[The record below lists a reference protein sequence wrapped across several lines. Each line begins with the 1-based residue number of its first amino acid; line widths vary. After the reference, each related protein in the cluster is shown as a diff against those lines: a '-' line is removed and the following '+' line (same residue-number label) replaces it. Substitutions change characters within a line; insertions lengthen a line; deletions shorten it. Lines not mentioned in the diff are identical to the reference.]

1 MARWG
6 AVASFGGLRSGTEF
20 RVCGFCLPWN
30 GLEPYLEVAVPDKKP
45 LPAKKPAPVTGKGKI
60 APKVVAA
67 ASVASILGRSPSK
80 GKNSVGP
87 SAWTP
92 ISKVGPEW
100 KKHYQD
106 LLDRH
111 DQLRIQ
117 VSGLQKES
125 QAEMESYSLHMG
137 DSGTDNFDRDL
148 ALGMLSSDQEAM
160 FEIEEALRR
169 IEKGTYG
176 ICELTG
182 KKIPK
187 TRLDVA
193 PWARFTVEAQ
203 SQLEKEGALR
213 QRNRIGSLGSVETS
227 SASDADDDE
236 DGEEKP
242 AAPKASSKED

>member
-1 MARWG
+1 MLVSAAFVPG
-6 AVASFGGLRSGTEF
+6 QKF
-20 RVCGFCLPWN
+20 RECGFLIIRN
-30 GLEPYLEVAVPDKKP
+30 KLDPYLEVSVSVKKP
-45 LPAKKPAPVTGKGKI
+45 LPSKKPAPVAGKGKP
-60 APKVVAA
+60 APKVVAP
-67 ASVASILGRSPSK
+67 ASIASILGRDPNK
-80 GKNSVGP
+80 GKSAAGGP
-87 SAWTP
+87 VAIAWTP
-92 ISKVGPEW
+92 ASMVRPEW

-111 DQLRIQ
+111 DQLRLQI
-117 VSGLQKES
+117 SGLQKES

-176 ICELTG
+176 VCELTG

-187 TRLDVA
+187 TRLDVN

-213 QRNRIGSLGSVETS
+213 QRNRIGSLGSVETG
-227 SASDADDDE
+227 SASDSDEDD

-242 AAPKASSKED
+242 VAPKASNKED

>member
-1 MARWG
+1 MLVSAAFVLDGRRRGCG
-6 AVASFGGLRSGTEF
+6 ADAF
-20 RVCGFCLPWN
+20 RNWH
-30 GLEPYLEVAVPDKKP
+30 EPKLVVTVPDKKP
-45 LPAKKPAPVTGKGKI
+45 LPPKKPATASTKTKT
-60 APKVVAA
+60 AHKVVGI

-80 GKNSVGP
+80 GKVSAGP
-87 SAWTP
+87 VAWTP
-92 ISKVGPEW
+92 ISKVPMEW
-100 KKHYQD
+100 RKHYQD

-111 DQLRIQ
+111 EQLRLQI
-117 VSGLQKES
+117 SGLQKES
-125 QAEMESYSLHMG
+125 QSEMESYSLHMG

-176 ICELTG
+176 VCEFTG

-227 SASDADDDE
+227 SASDLDDDDE
-236 DGEEKP
+236 GEEKP
-242 AAPKASSKED
+242 AAAKASNKED

>member
-1 MARWG
+1 MS
-6 AVASFGGLRSGTEF
+6 V
-20 RVCGFCLPWN
+20 
-30 GLEPYLEVAVPDKKP
+30 KKP
-45 LPAKKPAPVTGKGKI
+45 IVTKKPAPAAGKAKA
-60 APKVVAA
+60 APKVVAP
-67 ASVASILGRSPSK
+67 ASVASILGRSPNK
-80 GKNSVGP
+80 GKAPVGP
-87 SAWTP
+87 AAWTP
-92 ISKVGPEW
+92 IAKVRPEW
-100 KKHYQD
+100 KKHYQE

-117 VSGLQKES
+117 ISGLQKES
-125 QAEMESYSLHMG
+125 QSEMESYSLHMG

-187 TRLDVA
+187 SRLDVN

-203 SQLEKEGALR
+203 SQLEKEGLLR
-213 QRNRIGSLGSVETS
+213 QRNRIGSLGSVETG
-227 SASDADDDE
+227 SASDSDDDDE
-236 DGEEKP
+236 DGEKP
-242 AAPKASSKED
+242 VAPKASTKED